1 MEVLN
6 MVLKGRRIRFREE
19 EEEKP
24 EENFNPE
31 IDRVIEQRTTRTPV
45 MAPRALEMDANS
57 FIGRAINKKHDMVDD
72 EKRQLNNIKSAL
84 QQHCDELEA
93 LNYIASGEPQMA
105 VVDVLEMVNDF
116 KKEFG
121 GNKPVE
127 DAFTKMEQTILE
139 STIDSYQ
146 GNKRKQEL

>member
-19 EEEKP
+19 EQTAD
-24 EENFNPE
+24 ENINTD
-31 IDRVIEQRTTRTPV
+31 IDNVIDSQRTTRSPV
-45 MAPRALEMDANS
+45 MAPRAPEVNANS
-57 FIGRAINKKHDMVDD
+57 FIGRTIVKKRDLVDD
-72 EKRQLNNIKSAL
+72 EKRQLNSIKGSL

-121 GNKPVE
+121 GNKSVE

-139 STIDSYQ
+139 STIDSFQ
-146 GNKRKQEL
+146 GNKNKQDS